1 MLHRANRAYYV
12 DASPVMPDAEFDR
25 LLDELDRLE
34 HEHPELDDLNSPT
47 HRVGGEPIAGFETL
61 PHAVPMLSIDNTYNE
76 ADLREWHRRVL
87 RGLGLDPG
95 APAALFDTQAP
106 VLVCDPKID
115 GVAISLRYQQG
126 QLVRALTRGDG
137 VRGDD
142 VTANIRTI
150 RSIPL
155 ALDAD
160 PERLP
165 DVIEIRGEVFM
176 PLTEFERIN
185 AEREEAGDDPFMNPR
200 NATAGTLKQ
209 LDPKIAASRRLGFLA
224 HGRGEVSGDGFATGH
239 SAFLDRIRELG
250 AATNTL
256 RGKSSSID
264 EIINAIRVFAAERTN
279 LDHATDGMVVRV
291 DAFQL
296 QERLGA
302 TAKSPRWIIAFKYP
316 AERGLTKLIRV
327 QHQVGKT
334 GRITPRAVMEPIV
347 LSGTTVR
354 HATLHNYGFLRK
366 MRTDLTLPAQDDP
379 RTELRVGD
387 TVELEKGGEIIPY
400 VLRVDLARPRG
411 ARKIKAP
418 HVCPE
423 CGGPVEIEP
432 PEAEDQLTLETS
444 RLCTNPEC
452 PAQIR
457 EKLIW
462 FAGRKQM
469 DIDILGQKTV
479 DLIRADPEIP
489 LDSFADVFR
498 LAQHRERLVAL
509 ERMGEKSVDNLIAGI
524 ERAKSRG
531 LAHLLAAMGIRHV
544 GDTTAR
550 QLARHFRDLDDLLAA
565 KVWQLMPVAVTAMSS
580 KMRQERGYPLPDE
593 TYETGLG
600 AQTAPIVHEYLHSDA
615 ASKTFEE
622 LRRLGVDLNSHDY
635 REPGETVP
643 PDTAFAGK
651 TIVLTGSLASFDR
664 TALTEELE
672 ARGAKV
678 TSSVSTKTDL
688 VIAGEKAGSK
698 LDKAQQLGVQVWDED
713 RLLAELA
720 KD

>member
-1 MLHRANRAYYV
+1 
-12 DASPVMPDAEFDR
+12 
-25 LLDELDRLE
+25 
-34 HEHPELDDLNSPT
+34 
-47 HRVGGEPIAGFETL
+47 
-61 PHAVPMLSIDNTYNE
+61 
-76 ADLREWHRRVL
+76 
-87 RGLGLDPG
+87 
-95 APAALFDTQAP
+95 
-106 VLVCDPKID
+106 
-115 GVAISLRYQQG
+115 
-126 QLVRALTRGDG
+126 
-137 VRGDD
+137 
-142 VTANIRTI
+142 
-150 RSIPL
+150 
-155 ALDAD
+155 
-160 PERLP
+160 
-165 DVIEIRGEVFM
+165 
-176 PLTEFERIN
+176 
-185 AEREEAGDDPFMNPR
+185 
-200 NATAGTLKQ
+200 
-209 LDPKIAASRRLGFLA
+209 
-224 HGRGEVSGDGFATGH
+224 
-239 SAFLDRIRELG
+239 FLDRVRALG

-264 EIINAIRVFAAERTN
+264 EIIAAIRAFATERTK

-291 DAFQL
+291 DAFEL
-296 QERLGA
+296 QRRLGA

-316 AERGLTKLIRV
+316 AQRGLTRLIRV
-327 QHQVGKT
+327 LHQVGKT

-347 LSGTTVR
+347 LSGTTVQ

-366 MRTDLTLPAQDDP
+366 MRTDLTLPEQDDP
-379 RTELRVGD
+379 RTQLRVGD

-400 VLRVDLARPRG
+400 VLRVDLSQRPTG

-418 HVCPE
+418 DVCPE
-423 CGGPVEIEP
+423 CGGPVEIVP
-432 PEAEDQLTLETS
+432 PEAQDDPTLETS

-469 DIDILGQKTV
+469 DIEAMGQKTV

-498 LAQHRERLVAL
+498 LAGHRERLVAL
-509 ERMGEKSVDNLIAGI
+509 DRMGEKSVDNLIAGI

-531 LAHLLAAMGIRHV
+531 LARLLAAMGIRHV

-565 KVWQLMPVAVTAMSS
+565 EVWELMPVAVAAMSN
-580 KMRQERGYPLPDE
+580 KMRQQRGYPLPHETYE

-615 ASKTFEE
+615 AKKTFEE
-622 LRRLGVDLNSHDY
+622 LRRLGVDMSSHDY
-635 REPGETVP
+635 RDPDGCEPGETGA
-643 PDTAFAGK
+643 PDTTFAGK

-678 TSSVSTKTDL
+678 TGSVSAKTDL
-688 VIAGEKAGSK
+688 VIAGEKPGSK

-713 RLLAELA
+713 RLLFELA
-720 KD
+720 KE